1 MTSILNKVSGIMVG
15 ISLLALLMSMVYLLI
30 IGLVMHRNL
39 VNKTEAMFFTSFM
52 LIFLFGLLLK
62 MVANYKEVIDFFKWL
77 MS

>member
-39 VNKTEAMFFTSFM
+39 VNKTEAMFFTSFI
-52 LIFLFGLLLK
+52 LTFLFGLLLK
-62 MVANYKEVIDFFKWL
+62 IAANYREVINFLKWL